1 MKLTIEQS
9 DAYSD
14 IEITIRCA
22 MVDAPLERLIEQ
34 IRLYGVALHGR
45 ANGETAL
52 LPPEDVFYFES
63 IDGKTF
69 AYTEKNVY
77 ECNLR
82 LYEIEERLCRGS
94 FIRVSK
100 ATILN
105 VQKLKAFRTQLNGKL
120 EARLLN
126 GERLEVNRH
135 YVPELKA
142 RLAET
147 GEVK

>member
-14 IEITIRCA
+14 IEITIRCSTI
-22 MVDAPLERLIEQ
+22 DEPLERLIEQ
-34 IRLYGVALHGR
+34 IRLYGFAMPGK
-45 ANGETAL
+45 ANGETTL
-52 LPPEDVFYFES
+52 LRPEDIFYFES

-69 AYTEKNVY
+69 AYMEKNVY
-77 ECNLR
+77 ECGLR
-82 LYEIEERLCRGS
+82 LYEIEERLCRS
-94 FIRVSK
+94 TFIRVSK

-142 RLAET
+142 RLAEM
-147 GEVK
+147 GEAK